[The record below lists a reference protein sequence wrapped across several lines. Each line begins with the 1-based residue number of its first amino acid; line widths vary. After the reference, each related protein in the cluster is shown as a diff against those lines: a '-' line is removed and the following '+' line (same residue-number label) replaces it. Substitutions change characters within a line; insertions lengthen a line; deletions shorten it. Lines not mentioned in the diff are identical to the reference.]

1 MQPKPTRNCLPRG
14 PSVWTPERIALL
26 RKIYP
31 TTTTDAVARELGVST
46 KAVNVRASSMGL
58 TKHKAP
64 PPSAARPPSLSPAQR
79 PQHPMTAAERERH
92 ARERITYPPD
102 QLPWKARA
110 MFAPSTG
117 LPDLSHR
124 SSSHRAT

>member
-31 TTTTDAVARELGVST
+31 TTTTDDAARQLGVST

-79 PQHPMTAAERERH
+79 PQHPMTDAERARR
-92 ARERITYPPD
+92 ARERITYQPD

-110 MFAPSTG
+110 MFAPSTD

>member
-31 TTTTDAVARELGVST
+31 THTTDAVARELGVST
-46 KAVNVRASSMGL
+46 KAVNVRASAMGL

-64 PPSAARPPSLSPAQR
+64 PPSAARPNPR
-79 PQHPMTAAERERH
+79 HGHPMTDAERARH

-110 MFAPSTG
+110 MFAPSTD